1 MGLLERLR
9 AQPGWKDPDPKARR
23 AAVRTLTDPAL
34 LAEVARTD
42 PDDVVRDEATETLL
56 DLALK
61 GTDEPAGQ
69 AALAALGDPKHLV
82 TIARSAAL
90 EALSRAALGRLD
102 DPKALGSVARHGEH
116 AATRLEALAR
126 LADAGELAAV
136 ALKSPHKDA
145 ALAALDQVTAYSE
158 ILEEAARHARSPAAA
173 HRARAI
179 LHERA
184 EAAARASAAPALKDA
199 NRRAQVRLC
208 GEVEALAR
216 SGDCEPLAAR
226 LDAARNAWTDLL
238 PNVDD
243 DLHERFTAAVR
254 EARARLA
261 RNQAERAERERRAQ
275 AERALRDAHL
285 VPRLALCGAVERAEG
300 DDAPRALDDSL
311 WEWERLPPVDVAE
324 PAIVAEA
331 AVLARR
337 FEEACATCRERHARW
352 EREQAEAARSAQEE
366 AARAERARLR
376 AEREARER
384 ENLTRL
390 QALCA
395 RAERLVQAETP
406 TLKKADPA
414 LREIRAALDDPG
426 PLPSRRQ
433 HHALVELLK
442 AAQTALAP
450 KVKELREAD
459 GWKRWA
465 NANVQ
470 EELCARV
477 EALREFADPLEASRQ
492 ARDLMERWKGAS
504 AVSKGKAQGLWIR
517 FKTAQDEVRARLD
530 AHQAEQAARK
540 QALCDQAETLAAS
553 TEWAKAGEAI
563 KGLQAAWKTI
573 GPATRGQEKAL
584 WERFRKACD
593 QFFTRRDEDL
603 GRRKEE
609 WKKNQ
614 ERKEALIARAEE
626 LAGST
631 DWKATAEEV
640 KRLQAEW
647 KTIGPARK
655 TRAEALW
662 RRFRAACDRFFERY
676 KRRDQIEMEVTLAT
690 REVLLREIEALVPA
704 AAPALPPALDPAPP
718 AEAAARPPD
727 AAAPPDASAVV
738 PPADR
743 FKALQ
748 AARRRWLEMAPLA
761 RAQAAPLEER
771 LDAALARFITA
782 FPELVKGTD
791 LDFEQNRRR
800 MEDLCE
806 RVERLLPSSAGATD
820 ETGISPVARL
830 AAHWREALASN
841 TIGGKAAEEAK
852 WRAAADEAQKARL
865 AWKRVGYVPDAPRR
879 DLSERFERA
888 CRRLP
893 EPKSGERGAR
903 TRAPS
908 AARRSGRP

>member
-136 ALKSPHKDA
+136 ALKS
-145 ALAALDQVTAYSE
+145 
-158 ILEEAARHARSPAAA
+158 A
-173 HRARAI
+173 H
-179 LHERA
+179 
-184 EAAARASAAPALKDA
+184 KDA

-395 RAERLVQAETP
+395 RAERLVQ
-406 TLKKADPA
+406 
-414 LREIRAALDDPG
+414 
-426 PLPSRRQ
+426 
-433 HHALVELLK
+433 
-442 AAQTALAP
+442 
-450 KVKELREAD
+450 
-459 GWKRWA
+459 
-465 NANVQ
+465 

-563 KGLQAAWKTI
+563 KGLQAA
-573 GPATRGQEKAL
+573 RS
-584 WERFRKACD
+584 
-593 QFFTRRDEDL
+593 
-603 GRRKEE
+603 EE
-609 WKKNQ
+609 HTS
-614 ERKEALIARAEE
+614 E
-626 LAGST
+626 L
-631 DWKATAEEV
+631 
-640 KRLQAEW
+640 
-647 KTIGPARK
+647 
-655 TRAEALW
+655 
-662 RRFRAACDRFFERY
+662 
-676 KRRDQIEMEVTLAT
+676 
-690 REVLLREIEALVPA
+690 
-704 AAPALPPALDPAPP
+704 
-718 AEAAARPPD
+718 
-727 AAAPPDASAVV
+727 
-738 PPADR
+738 
-743 FKALQ
+743 
-748 AARRRWLEMAPLA
+748 
-761 RAQAAPLEER
+761 
-771 LDAALARFITA
+771 
-782 FPELVKGTD
+782 
-791 LDFEQNRRR
+791 
-800 MEDLCE
+800 
-806 RVERLLPSSAGATD
+806 
-820 ETGISPVARL
+820 
-830 AAHWREALASN
+830 
-841 TIGGKAAEEAK
+841 
-852 WRAAADEAQKARL
+852 
-865 AWKRVGYVPDAPRR
+865 
-879 DLSERFERA
+879 
-888 CRRLP
+888 
-893 EPKSGERGAR
+893 
-903 TRAPS
+903 
-908 AARRSGRP
+908 